1 MEEQLST
8 PSSSRTVL
16 DHKASDPQ
24 TPKSKDTNYKHEL
37 ERVTRAR
44 SYFDDHDPVNRA
56 IRQSPTRAMF
66 VAAGI
71 GFVAAL
77 LVR

>member
-8 PSSSRTVL
+8 PSSSRTIL
-16 DHKASDPQ
+16 DHKATDPQ
-24 TPKSKDTNYKHEL
+24 TARSTETSYEREL

-44 SYFDDHDPVNRA
+44 AYFDDHDPVNRA
-56 IRQSPTRAMF
+56 IRQSPTRAMA

-71 GFVAAL
+71 GFIAAL